1 MSPWT
6 LFLTLWTVMDQS
18 FLGGFEHMFKLSLLS
33 VWQSPS
39 MGGQSRVA
47 VSGVSVGLANKR
59 TTAQTTGT
67 SYLRPRLTHQ
77 DNPEIVRVS
86 SSRSRLGRWEKPWI
100 AITSLLRPRLSHQD
114 KPHITNISSLPH
126 RKRTVCS
133 LKWTWTFSSLLFITI
148 NANFTWVHSTTN
160 VPLLSW
166 STWRHP
172 WCHGSRFSRLSM
184 FSFTFLY

>member
-1 MSPWT
+1 
-6 LFLTLWTVMDQS
+6 
-18 FLGGFEHMFKLSLLS
+18 MFKLSLLS

-59 TTAQTTGT
+59 ATAQTTGT
-67 SYLRPRLTHQ
+67 SYLRPRLSRLDKPATGRFSYLRPRLTHQ

-100 AITSLLRPRLSHQD
+100 AITSLLRPRLTSLLRPRLSHQD
-114 KPHITNISSLPH
+114 KPHITSISSLPH

-148 NANFTWVHSTTN
+148 NANFT
-160 VPLLSW
+160 
-166 STWRHP
+166 
-172 WCHGSRFSRLSM
+172 
-184 FSFTFLY
+184 